1 MASAEDRLVVLG
13 RIAGVF
19 GVRGELKVESYTE
32 PREGICAYQPWLLE
46 QHGVT
51 SERRVAHGR
60 RHGNGV
66 VVTLEGV
73 ADRDQ
78 ALALRGASVAVR
90 RSQLPPPAPGQY
102 YWYDLE
108 GLRVE
113 TVEGVSLGEVS
124 HLFGT
129 GANDVL
135 VVRGDRERL
144 LPYVPA
150 VVREVDLAAGRIRVD
165 WDPEF

>member
-1 MASAEDRLVVLG
+1 MLG

-19 GVRGELKVESYTE
+19 GLRGELKVESFTE
-32 PREGICAYQPWLLE
+32 PREGICAYQPWLME
-46 QHGVT
+46 QRGVT
-51 SERRVAHGR
+51 TERRLASGR

-66 VVTLEGV
+66 VVTFDGV
-73 ADRDQ
+73 TDRDQ
-78 ALALRGASVAVR
+78 ALALRGATIAVR
-90 RSQLPPPAPGQY
+90 RAQLPPPAAGQH
-102 YWYDLE
+102 YWFDLE

-113 TVEGVSLGEVS
+113 TMDGVALGEVS
-124 HLFGT
+124 HLLET

-150 VVREVDLAAGRIRVD
+150 VVREVDLAAGSIRVD